1 MDRVRYAASRLQTL
15 ASEGTRGQGFCF
27 GWQIFF
33 GEQTPLTIKR
43 APGPSH
49 GNGITQLATSAAT
62 PPLGEAVGPTT
73 RGILALGERR
83 VIASVPDLHPG
94 IPKCQL
100 TS

>member
-1 MDRVRYAASRLQTL
+1 MTAKQVLWIAFVMQPSRLQTS

-73 RGILALGERR
+73 RGILPLMRAF
-83 VIASVPDLHPG
+83 P
-94 IPKCQL
+94 
-100 TS
+100 